1 MVGRG
6 AEPFR
11 YGLSVGAAPRIGLQP
26 HPVDRP
32 ASSQFQC
39 PSDPPQASVI
49 PLPGLPHS
57 QTAVGSHEPTE
68 TRSPLILTE
77 VLLPFTIHPLPGG
90 NGVSNLRFLDR
101 RMTPHLHNRRSPAY
115 CRVDRAVESTGAF
128 LAFSCLFV
136 VVAFAA
142 LLQASGRI
150 RRGIFEMLCLSI
162 RTFARV
168 LIGMQDRLFSIVG
181 SERLAGYWQCHEG
194 VLSNRARPSRWSG
207 WKLHCILATGALVG
221 TFGCG
226 WALLSLHSVRHHKG
240 VEASDRAALDAIVKR
255 IIEVDS
261 DSNQN

>member
-1 MVGRG
+1 MSTGRSWCST
-6 AEPFR
+6 AKVQAASF
-11 YGLSVGAAPRIGLQP
+11 GLRL
-26 HPVDRP
+26 
-32 ASSQFQC
+32 
-39 PSDPPQASVI
+39 
-49 PLPGLPHS
+49 
-57 QTAVGSHEPTE
+57 GSHEPTE
-68 TRSPLILTE
+68 TRSPLILAE
-77 VLLPFTIHPLPGG
+77 ILLLFTIHPLPGG

-115 CRVDRAVESTGAF
+115 CRVDRVVESTGAF

-162 RTFARV
+162 RTLARV
-168 LIGMQDRLFSIVG
+168 LIGMQDRLFSIVR
-181 SERLAGYWQCHEG
+181 SERLAGYRQCHEG